1 MHKRLVAGLSGLV
14 TCLQSDSVGTNFR
27 GLLFK
32 LRRSQAFPFPLPLF
46 PFGRLLAGSR
56 RPDGAGNPTIS
67 GETETQVP
75 AACQP
80 RQPHM
85 CIYYLFICLFSEMFE
100 KIQMSWYSAH
110 RNFFYVFWI
119 LIFCCLHESQILF
132 YFVFDLFIFFT
143 VSVAK
148 QKFLI
153 LIDIYQ
159 SIRCLV
165 FSFSL

>member
-1 MHKRLVAGLSGLV
+1 MRKRLVAGFCSNLGA
-14 TCLQSDSVGTNFR
+14 R
-27 GLLFK
+27 GLFRFSSCSLC
-32 LRRSQAFPFPLPLF
+32 S
-46 PFGRLLAGSR
+46 LLGACWLAPGG
-56 RPDGAGNPTIS
+56 PMGAGNPTIS
-67 GETETQVP
+67 GETETQVR

-100 KIQMSWYSAH
+100 KIQMSWYSTH